1 MKARARMVITGVV
14 QGVGYRAFAER
25 RASNLGLTGWVRN
38 RADGSVEALVEGER
52 DKIEELLTHC
62 RRGPTL
68 SQVEDVEVTWEDF
81 RGENSYF
88 TTTW

>member
-1 MKARARMVITGVV
+1 MKTRVRMVITGVV
-14 QGVGYRAFAER
+14 QGVGYRAFVER

-38 RADGSVEALVEGER
+38 REDGSVEALAEGER

-68 SQVEDVEVTWEDF
+68 SHVEDVEVTWEDF
-81 RGENSYF
+81 RGEHSYF
-88 TTTW
+88 ATTW